1 MSVSAFGNDITS
13 ANIELVF
20 SAEEICPNGVVVQH
34 FSADQMYTAEDEQ
47 VTETRMGVD
56 GFMAAGFTPNI
67 KVVTLSLEA
76 SSPLYETFKTLKQAQ
91 DKNRRPYNCQLVS
104 RVPSIGQV
112 FTWSEG
118 VLHNTTWIPSAKR
131 VLDPTQWTFHF
142 QNSDVSTI

>member
-20 SAEEICPNGVVVQH
+20 SAEEICPNGITVQQ
-34 FSADQMYTAEDEQ
+34 FSADQMYSSEDEQ
-47 VTETRMGVD
+47 FAETRMGVD
-56 GFMAAGFTPNI
+56 GYMAAGQTPNI
-67 KVVTLSLEA
+67 KTLTISLEA
-76 SSPLYETFKTLKQAQ
+76 SSPLYETFKNLAMAQ
-91 DKNRRPYNCQLVS
+91 TKNRRPYNCTIVA

-118 VLHNTTWIPSAKR
+118 VLHNATWIPNAAR

-142 QNSDVSTI
+142 QNLDVSTI